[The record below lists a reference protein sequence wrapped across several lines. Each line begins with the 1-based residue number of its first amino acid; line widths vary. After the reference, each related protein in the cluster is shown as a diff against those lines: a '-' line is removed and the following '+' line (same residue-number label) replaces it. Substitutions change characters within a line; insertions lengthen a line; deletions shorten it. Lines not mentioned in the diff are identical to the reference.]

1 MTKVPATLSAKT
13 VWGKVVLFLKEHRR
27 VALHVACGDITEV
40 SIDGNELVVKVHDSM
55 LADLLN
61 EGKRDIENALSWQ
74 GVDLKF
80 RYVVIERVVTPQE
93 ADIEKLKNMVGKYL
107 IIKE

>member
-1 MTKVPATLSAKT
+1 MTKTSSLSPKT

-40 SIDGNELVVKVHDSM
+40 AIEGNNLIVKVYDTM
-55 LADLLN
+55 LADLLS
-61 EGKRDIENALSWQ
+61 EGRRDIENALSWQ
-74 GVDLKF
+74 GLEMNFK
-80 RYVVIERVVTPQE
+80 YEVVQKVVPPQE
-93 ADIEKLKNMVGKYL
+93 EDIEKLKKLVGKYL

>member
-1 MTKVPATLSAKT
+1 MTKTSSLSPKT

-40 SIDGNELVVKVHDSM
+40 AIEGNNLIVKVYDTM
-55 LADLLN
+55 LADLLS
-61 EGKRDIENALSWQ
+61 EGRRDIENALSWQ
-74 GVDLKF
+74 GLEMNFK
-80 RYVVIERVVTPQE
+80 YEVVQKIVPPQE
-93 ADIEKLKNMVGKYL
+93 EDIEKLKKLVGKYL